1 MKKMHTR
8 ILSLLLAV
16 ALAAVTF
23 SACGDKKPEEV
34 VEDNTPKGQV
44 IIGTS
49 TEANG
54 DWAYSAFT
62 SNPNATDNDVMYLT
76 DDVNTVATNEGGDY
90 VLNNTASL
98 GDCSHSAPPVRKW
111 APLRLNTT

>member
-8 ILSLLLAV
+8 ILSLLLAL
-16 ALAAVTF
+16 AIAAVTF
-23 SACGDKKPEEV
+23 SACGDKDKKDEV
-34 VEDNTPKGQV
+34 VEDDTPKGQV

-62 SNPNATDNDVMYLT
+62 SNPNAT
-76 DDVNTVATNEGGDY
+76 
-90 VLNNTASL
+90 
-98 GDCSHSAPPVRKW
+98 
-111 APLRLNTT
+111 